1 MNTVLSSTGKTE
13 KLGQPERMQPRRE
26 WRGWFLTFFILFD
39 LQIVPPPG
47 PIQRKSTMETP

>member
-1 MNTVLSSTGKTE
+1 MNTVLSSMGKTE
-13 KLGQPERMQPRRE
+13 KLGQPERVQPRRE